1 METHGV
7 DWGSRET
14 NGCGTFNGVTDK
26 ALREIARMGFTHI
39 WLTGVLRHATQTSH
53 PGLAA
58 QPKSIVKGLAGSP
71 YAVVDYFDVDPDLAS
86 SPEKRMDEFK
96 ALVKRCRTVGLLPMM
111 DFIPNHVS
119 RAYLADWDG
128 HDDFGEGDDPHT
140 FFSPEQG
147 YFYLTSNS
155 PGDGPPLRLP
165 DGLFEGEMTFGR
177 VTGNNAVTW
186 NPGKYDW
193 YETVKLNYGYNFM
206 AGLPALRLLP
216 GWTSPKQHVPKT
228 WRIMDDILSF
238 WQSLGIGGFRCDMAQ
253 MIPMAFWKWAI
264 SRSRVRL
271 PDVFFMAEAYN
282 DHMKTTPGDPCAAL
296 LDAGFN
302 AVYDSDC
309 YHLALHMY
317 TENNWA
323 NDFDR
328 LFRSNPI
335 YMTHGVR
342 YVENHDETRVC
353 SPLSWGGVG
362 RVVLPAVMTLVYA
375 SGSGPVLVYNG
386 QEVGERAEG
395 PGGFGGHDGRTSSFD
410 YTCLPRLQPELKVR
424 RVDAHVEPQL
434 PVLVPLRLGQEIA
447 AVDEG
452 TAIAPSPVLVGGLL
466 AQDHERVVLVGGGTS
481 GAPHRLDAV
490 ANGRSGRMTLHH
502 VASVQGDP
510 VVIRLLKI
518 QGDGHQLFQPDGAF
532 ALVHHPHRPRD
543 HVLLFKHTVVED
555 HAHAGSGV
563 LQADLQGIRPLPLQR
578 SHRRHS
584 GNLVFPAV
592 DGMSR
597 RLSRKNA
604 ASVGIPHSDAL
615 HPVVAA
621 VRGGKFLRKEI
632 Q

>member
-1 METHGV
+1 
-7 DWGSRET
+7 
-14 NGCGTFNGVTDK
+14 
-26 ALREIARMGFTHI
+26 MGFTHI
-39 WLTGVLRHATQTSH
+39 WLTGVLRHATQTAH

-58 QPKSIVKGLAGSP
+58 QPESIVKGLAGSP

-96 ALVKRCRTVGLLPMM
+96 ALVKRCRTVGLLPMI

-362 RVVLPAVMTLVYA
+362 HVVLPAVMTLVYA

-395 PGGFGGHDGRTSSFD
+395 PGGFGGHDGRTSIFD
-410 YTCLPRLQPELKVR
+410 YTCLPRLQPWVADGRFDSSLLPEESAELRNFHR
-424 RVDAHVEPQL
+424 RLLPLMQHPALDRGDFYGLNWANMKNTTFGREPAEDTSGHWVYAMLRHDARARAT
-434 PVLVPLRLGQEIA
+434 VLVVGNLSPNINFYNLRISIPQHAFGWCGIQTDRVRVRNLMDAEDEERILERRELMDCGLSHPLKPG
-447 AVDEG
+447 
-452 TAIAPSPVLVGGLL
+452 
-466 AQDHERVVLVGGGTS
+466 
-481 GAPHRLDAV
+481 
-490 ANGRSGRMTLHH
+490 H
-502 VASVQGDP
+502 V
-510 VVIRLLKI
+510 
-518 QGDGHQLFQPDGAF
+518 
-532 ALVHHPHRPRD
+532 
-543 HVLLFKHTVVED
+543 
-555 HAHAGSGV
+555 GV
-563 LQADLQGIRPLPLQR
+563 LEL
-578 SHRRHS
+578 S
-584 GNLVFPAV
+584 AV
-592 DGMSR
+592 
-597 RLSRKNA
+597 
-604 ASVGIPHSDAL
+604 
-615 HPVVAA
+615 
-621 VRGGKFLRKEI
+621 
-632 Q
+632 